1 MAKQERIVRY
11 SLDQIREMI
20 ARGEDKTDWAA
31 VDRKIESDLEADV
44 ASDADSDIG
53 EPAETWV
60 RVPPGYEVRIVKKSA

>member
-11 SLDQIREMI
+11 SLDQICEMI

-31 VDRKIESDLEADV
+31 VDRKTESDLEADV

-60 RVPPGYEVRIVKKSA
+60 RVPPGYQVRIVKKSA

>member
-53 EPAETWV
+53 EPVETWV